1 MDRPSFRYR
10 VPIVTLDQESGSTPA
25 EQLCQHCGICCTGAV
40 LSGGR
45 LEPSELAFAERHRL
59 RVVQTQKGPAFAHP
73 CPLLVDN
80 CCSAYSERPKTCSA
94 FRCRI
99 LRSLESGS
107 LTEAQARERI
117 AELLQR
123 ISAIESAL
131 EPDARHALWWA
142 AALLGDPD
150 TNEAQRAELSEML
163 EEVLPE
169 LAELRRMTNEWIASP
184 DDLVEWSKL

>member
-1 MDRPSFRYR
+1 
-10 VPIVTLDQESGSTPA
+10 VTLDQESGSTGA
-25 EQLCQHCGICCTGAV
+25 EHLCQECGICCTGAV

-45 LEPSELAFAERHRL
+45 LEPSELAFAEQHRL

-73 CPLLVDN
+73 CPLLVDK
-80 CCSAYSERPKTCSA
+80 CCTAYSERPKTCRA

-107 LTEAQARERI
+107 LTEDQARERI
-117 AELLQR
+117 SELLRR
-123 ISAIESAL
+123 ITAIESAL
-131 EPDARHALWWA
+131 ESDARHALWWA

-163 EEVLPE
+163 EEVLPD
-169 LAELRRMTNEWIASP
+169 LMELRRLTNEWIASP
-184 DDLVEWSKL
+184 DDLAEWSKP